1 MKKEGISINQD
12 GKKRSALE
20 LLSFKNIS
28 FDDINRIWPETK
40 GIHKDVVEQ
49 ILIESQYLGYLNRQ
63 RDDIADFKKEEM
75 LILPKELNYS
85 DIGSLSNEVVEKLS
99 SIQPPTLGAASRIS
113 GVTPAAII
121 SLLRFVKKLK
131 NTKAA

>member
-1 MKKEGISINQD
+1 M
-12 GKKRSALE
+12 
-20 LLSFKNIS
+20 
-28 FDDINRIWPETK
+28 
-40 GIHKDVVEQ
+40 VEQ

-85 DIGSLSNEVVEKLS
+85 DIGTLSNEVVEKLS